1 MRVKELFE
9 NIIDYFEKLN
19 KAMESMHMGLIFG
32 AIINIVIIVVLFKMV
47 EVFLRNAKE
56 HILSKDSKNQL
67 VQFLPILERIIKFLI
82 VFFVFASFLQT
93 QGYSVTSLIT
103 GFGITGLAVGF
114 AANST
119 ISSIFGTISIFS
131 DKAYK
136 IGDYIIVNGIEGTVE
151 DVTLRST
158 KVRSL
163 DNYLYIVPNSSVANG
178 NICNVSAAKSRR
190 IDMTFGL
197 VYGTSDEMLERAI
210 KIIEEVLSQNEEI
223 HDYNHVVFVDNLSA
237 SSIDIRCLAYTKTS
251 SYNSLKKIKSDFTLE
266 VVKRFRA
273 EGLSFAFP
281 TTSVYIE
288 NNGNA

>member
-1 MRVKELFE
+1 MNELFK
-9 NIIDYFEKLN
+9 NIIDYFENLN

-47 EVFLRNAKE
+47 EVFLNNTKE

-136 IGDYIIVNGIEGTVE
+136 IGDYIIVNDVEGTVE

-158 KVRSL
+158 KIRSL

-178 NICNVSAAKSRR
+178 NICNISAAKSRR
-190 IDMTFGL
+190 IDMTFAL
-197 VYGTSDEMLERAI
+197 VYGTSNEKLGRAME
-210 KIIEEVLSQNEEI
+210 IIEEVLSQNEKI
-223 HDYNHVVFVDNLSA
+223 HTNNYIVFLDNLSA

-251 SYNSLKKIKSDFTLE
+251 TYNSLKLIKSDFTLE
-266 VVKRFRA
+266 VIKRFRA
-273 EGLSFAFP
+273 EGLEFAFP

>member
-1 MRVKELFE
+1 MNELFK
-9 NIIDYFEKLN
+9 NIIDYFENLN

-47 EVFLRNAKE
+47 EVFLNNTKE

-136 IGDYIIVNGIEGTVE
+136 IGDYIIVNDVEGTVE

-158 KVRSL
+158 KIRSL

-178 NICNVSAAKSRR
+178 NICNISAAKSRR
-190 IDMTFGL
+190 IDMTFAL
-197 VYGTSDEMLERAI
+197 VYGTSNEKLERAME
-210 KIIEEVLSQNEEI
+210 IIEEVLSQNEKI
-223 HDYNHVVFVDNLSA
+223 HKNNYIVFLDNLSA

-251 SYNSLKKIKSDFTLE
+251 TYNSLKHIKSDFTLE
-266 VVKRFRA
+266 VIKRFRA
-273 EGLSFAFP
+273 EGLEFAFP